1 MASHPNHPPHPQFL
15 DVDWPRN
22 HGPIPAQPLQLEN
35 EYDIDPSRYDILQG
49 ELQPAPHMDHRRH
62 AHHQSTDFMMNNYG
76 VRPQQ
81 FGGSGDYVFTFPDTP
96 SQPQQQ
102 FSQVPYGGNSGQY
115 YPDTPYSGVSSHSMP
130 SSPYYPDEVST
141 YAFEQQGPG
150 MGMSHGQHTRS
161 NSNPN
166 PGVTPTMRSF
176 QSGDVARTPV
186 YSNVPPPMTPSF
198 VSSQNYG
205 MATQAG
211 LPFRGDPGSGAPHAS
226 KRMRAL
232 DDGEGEVSSVDGDGH
247 GEGGARAKEES
258 AKPPKP

>member
-22 HGPIPAQPLQLEN
+22 HEPIPSQPPLQLEN

-49 ELQPAPHMDHRRH
+49 ELQPSQHMDRRRH
-62 AHHQSTDFMMNNYG
+62 AHHQSADFMMNNFSG
-76 VRPQQ
+76 RPQQ

-102 FSQVPYGGNSGQY
+102 FSQVQYGGNGGQQF
-115 YPDTPYSGVSSHSMP
+115 YPDTPYSGVSTQSMP
-130 SSPYYPDEVST
+130 SSPYYPDDVSAYT
-141 YAFEQQGPG
+141 FGQPGPG
-150 MGMSHGQHTRS
+150 MGMGQHTRS

-166 PGVTPTMRSF
+166 SGVTPTIRSF
-176 QSGDVARTPV
+176 QQGDVARTPV
-186 YSNVPPPMTPSF
+186 YSNVPSPMTPNF

-205 MATQAG
+205 MAMQQAG
-211 LPFRGDPGSGAPHAS
+211 LPFRGDPGSGVPHAS

-232 DDGEGEVSSVDGDGH
+232 EDGEGEVSSVDGDGH
-247 GEGGARAKEES
+247 EESEARAKES